1 MASSTTT
8 AIELEQRRLTATHR
22 EPPNTSDRGSSD
34 VDPVLQASQQADSE
48 VPDGGYGW
56 VVVMSCAILSW
67 WVIGTSYSWG
77 VIQGALVEGGLSTP
91 ATLSFV
97 GSLGPTLLGGIAILN
112 SRIMRAIGVRNTS
125 LLGISLV
132 GVAEILSSFTVK
144 SLPGLFITEGALLGF
159 GYGLCFI
166 ITSSTP
172 AQYFSRKRGLA
183 NGVVFAGGGLGGAI
197 LSLALDPLIR
207 SAGPAWAFRVLGLA
221 TLATGL
227 PAAWLIRERTTI
239 RRGGFVEWGLFK
251 DLRFVLIVLAGAVGT
266 FPLFVPPFFVPL
278 YAGSLGLSSGT
289 GAGLLAGFNFASAIG
304 RIVCGILCDIIG
316 PLNSLFL
323 SLSICAISM
332 LVVWPVSQS
341 LAPLAIFVI
350 VNGLANGG
358 FFSTMPTVVGNV
370 FGSARVSVA
379 MGMVVTSWAGGYLMG
394 APIAGYL
401 LDAYGGT
408 DAGIQA
414 YRPAMFYA
422 GSMALAA
429 AGLVEGVRLRMSRN
443 PLAKL

>member
-8 AIELEQRRLTATHR
+8 AIELEQRRPTATHR

-34 VDPVLQASQQADSE
+34 LDPVLQASQQADSE

-56 VVVMSCAILSW
+56 VVVMSCAVLSW

-97 GSLGPTLLGGIAILN
+97 GSLWPTLLGGIAILN

-166 ITSSTP
+166 IASSTP

-227 PAAWLIRERTTI
+227 PTAWLVRERTTI

-251 DLRFVLIVLAGAVGT
+251 ALRFVLIVLAGAVGT

-278 YAGSLGLSSGT
+278 YAHSLGLSSGT

-304 RIVCGILCDIIG
+304 RIVCGILCDAIG

-323 SLSICAISM
+323 SVSVCAISM

-370 FGSARVSVA
+370 FGSARGSVA
-379 MGMVVTSWAGGYLMG
+379 MGMVVSSWAGGYLMG

>member
-8 AIELEQRRLTATHR
+8 AIELEQRRPTATHR
-22 EPPNTSDRGSSD
+22 ELPNISDRGSSD

-112 SRIMRAIGVRNTS
+112 SRIMRAIGVRSTS
-125 LLGISLV
+125 MLGISLV
-132 GVAEILSSFTVK
+132 GVAEILSGFTVK
-144 SLPGLFITEGALLGF
+144 SLPGLFITEGVLLGL

-197 LSLALDPLIR
+197 LSLALTDY
-207 SAGPAWAFRVLGLA
+207 G
-221 TLATGL
+221 
-227 PAAWLIRERTTI
+227 
-239 RRGGFVEWGLFK
+239 RRGLFK

-278 YAGSLGLSSGT
+278 YARSLGLYSGT

-304 RIVCGILCDIIG
+304 RVVCGILCDVIG

-323 SLSICAISM
+323 SLSVCAISM

-408 DAGIQA
+408 EAGIQA

-429 AGLVEGVRLRMSRN
+429 AGFVEGVRLRMSRS

>member
-8 AIELEQRRLTATHR
+8 AIELEQRRPTATHR

-34 VDPVLQASQQADSE
+34 LDPVLQASQQADSE

-56 VVVMSCAILSW
+56 VVVMSCAVLSW

-166 ITSSTP
+166 IASSTP

-227 PAAWLIRERTTI
+227 PTAWLVRERTTI
-239 RRGGFVEWGLFK
+239 RRGGFVEWPPEFLVSLRLRLRHQHARCLARFSELSPIG
-251 DLRFVLIVLAGAVGT
+251 DLL
-266 FPLFVPPFFVPL
+266 
-278 YAGSLGLSSGT
+278 
-289 GAGLLAGFNFASAIG
+289 
-304 RIVCGILCDIIG
+304 
-316 PLNSLFL
+316 
-323 SLSICAISM
+323 
-332 LVVWPVSQS
+332 
-341 LAPLAIFVI
+341 
-350 VNGLANGG
+350 
-358 FFSTMPTVVGNV
+358 VGNV

>member
-8 AIELEQRRLTATHR
+8 AIELEQRRPTATHR
-22 EPPNTSDRGSSD
+22 ELPNSSDRGSSD
-34 VDPVLQASQQADSE
+34 LDPVLQASQQADSE

-112 SRIMRAIGVRNTS
+112 SRIMRAIGARNTI

-144 SLPGLFITEGALLGF
+144 SLPGLFT
-159 GYGLCFI
+159 
-166 ITSSTP
+166 TSSTP

-197 LSLALDPLIR
+197 RSLC
-207 SAGPAWAFRVLGLA
+207 S
-221 TLATGL
+221 
-227 PAAWLIRERTTI
+227 
-239 RRGGFVEWGLFK
+239 GLFK

-278 YAGSLGLSSGT
+278 YARSLGLSSGT

-304 RIVCGILCDIIG
+304 RIICGILCDVIG
-316 PLNSLFL
+316 PLNSLFP
-323 SLSICAISM
+323 SLCVCGISM

-379 MGMVVTSWAGGYLMG
+379 MRMVVTSWAGGYLMG

-408 DAGIQA
+408 EAG
-414 YRPAMFYA
+414 YVLCRFYGA
-422 GSMALAA
+422 CCCRARGRGSSPD
-429 AGLVEGVRLRMSRN
+429 G
-443 PLAKL
+443 P